1 MKVSDLE
8 SSEGLLPGFLSS
20 FVGLPQLSVWIK
32 KKKLTLGRQ
41 LNSLSNQTLSADD
54 RGPC

>member
-32 KKKLTLGRQ
+32 KKKINFGQAT
-41 LNSLSNQTLSADD
+41 
-54 RGPC
+54 